1 MKINTYIHTYIH
13 TQMILVYLLCIQASM
28 LSYPIL
34 LRWVKT
40 PIEKKV
46 PLVSMSI
53 QSTYSTCIHQHTYQV
68 SHVLTFHLPII
79 GIHLFIHTCLHTY
92 ITITGNTLLFW
103 QISYPLPQLRLSS
116 TASHFLPISTQD
128 NKGIYFH
135 INILFVF
142 GRMYVLDAA
151 DLPQSDDRGQPTNG
165 WSKQAEEVA
174 TRKCFNGPP
183 MLNQHISSSG

>member
-1 MKINTYIHTYIH
+1 MIMPTTNQKPPSPYRNLVQIHIQSWMFTYIHTYRHNNMKRKQIVTSYKYIYENKHIHTYIH
-13 TQMILVYLLCIQASM
+13 TQMILVSLLCIQASM

-46 PLVSMSI
+46 SLVSMSI

-92 ITITGNTLLFW
+92 ITITDNTLLFW
-103 QISYPLPQLRLSS
+103 
-116 TASHFLPISTQD
+116 
-128 NKGIYFH
+128 
-135 INILFVF
+135 
-142 GRMYVLDAA
+142 
-151 DLPQSDDRGQPTNG
+151 
-165 WSKQAEEVA
+165 
-174 TRKCFNGPP
+174 
-183 MLNQHISSSG
+183 